1 MRLLLDT
8 HIALWAV
15 TDDLQL
21 SEAARELIVEPANEV
36 FISVAAIWEIAIK
49 HTVRRRVSAMPV
61 SAQTALNDFVAAGFL
76 LLDIIPAHVLTL
88 EALPGLHGDPFDR
101 IMVAQAL
108 STPLRL
114 LTRDTKVAAYS
125 DTIIVV

>member
-8 HIALWAV
+8 HVALWAV
-15 TDDLQL
+15 TDDPQL
-21 SEAARELIVEPANEV
+21 SEAARALIVEPANEV

-49 HTVRRRVSAMPV
+49 HAVRRRINAMPV
-61 SAQTALNDFVAAGFL
+61 SAATALTDFLGAGFQV
-76 LLDIIPAHVLTL
+76 LDIIPAHVLAL
-88 EALPGLHGDPFDR
+88 EALPELHGDPFDR

-108 STPLRL
+108 ITPLRL

>member
-15 TDDLQL
+15 TDDLHL
-21 SEAARELIVEPANEV
+21 SEVARALIVEPANEV

-49 HTVRRRVSAMPV
+49 HAVKRRVRAMPV
-61 SAQTALNDFVAAGFL
+61 SAQTALNDFLAAGFIV
-76 LLDIIPAHVLTL
+76 LDIIPAHVLAL

-114 LTRDTKVAAYS
+114 LTHDTKVAAYS